1 MIRILIAD
9 DHKLFRRGLRQ
20 TIEDAEGMKVED
32 EASSGNEVLN
42 KIAQKGYDVVI
53 LDISMPGANGLDIL
67 RQIKASHPGTAVL
80 MLSMHPEEQFAVRAF
95 KAGASGY
102 LTKESDENTIIQA
115 ITKISTGGKYVSPG
129 LGEKL
134 AEAMWSGPKR
144 VLHESLSDR
153 EFEVFRMIAEGKSLS
168 EIAQTL
174 NLGTTTISTYR
185 GRILEKTGLK
195 NNAEITRY
203 AIEHHLID

>member
-42 KIAQKGYDVVI
+42 KIAQKSYDVVI

-67 RQIKASHPGTAVL
+67 KQIKASHPGTAVL

-102 LTKESDENTIIQA
+102 LTKESDENIILQA
-115 ITKISTGGKYVSPG
+115 IAKISTGGKYISPE

-134 AEAMWSGPKR
+134 AEAMWSDPR
-144 VLHESLSDR
+144 RALHESLSDR

-168 EIAQTL
+168 EIAQIL